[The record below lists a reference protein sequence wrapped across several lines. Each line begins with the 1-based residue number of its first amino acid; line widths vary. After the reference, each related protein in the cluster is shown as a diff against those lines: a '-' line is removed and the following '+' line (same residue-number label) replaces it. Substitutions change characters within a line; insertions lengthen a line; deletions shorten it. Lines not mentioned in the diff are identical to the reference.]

1 MNLEESQIKILVD
14 KAIDAKNY
22 SYSPYSKF
30 RVGCSLLTIDDTFF
44 TGCNVEN
51 ASYGLCICAERT
63 ALVKAVS
70 EGYKKFKAICVASDV
85 EKIFVAP
92 CGACRQF
99 IAEFGL
105 DWTCILVRTKE
116 DLKFCKI
123 REILPLAFEPS
134 ALDMTE
140 NSV

>member
-1 MNLEESQIKILVD
+1 MSLEESQVKELVE
-14 KAIDAKNY
+14 KAIDAKKN

-30 RVGCSLLTIDDTFF
+30 RVGCSLLTKEDIFF

-70 EGYKKFKAICVASDV
+70 EGYKQFKAICVATDV
-85 EKIFVAP
+85 AKVYVAP

-105 DWTCILVRTKE
+105 DWTCIFVKNKDEYHICKVR
-116 DLKFCKI
+116 D
-123 REILPLAFEPS
+123 ILPFAFDSS
-134 ALDMTE
+134 ALEMTE
-140 NSV
+140 TS